1 MNDVNAGDARVAD
14 RRSPADVDP
23 IAARE
28 LVRRLSVRP
37 RFANSSAEVDAQNI
51 CAGEL
56 RALGFDVA
64 EEPFAFS
71 EFPGRWAPS
80 LGAVILS
87 AVAYASAHAA
97 AAHSAPG
104 LGLSI
109 IAGGLALLGVGGTW
123 TARYGTMRI
132 PWLRSQSVNLVAKRG
147 RARDDRPPRW
157 LVAHLDSKS
166 QTVPMLARIASVVVS
181 VAMFAL
187 LVVVIGFDALNTGTA
202 LGSVAPGLSGQSLD
216 RAISIISW
224 LAIASTIPMI
234 LCIVGNRSQGA
245 LDNASG
251 VAAVLLAARLIDA
264 DRPLGVVITSAEELG
279 LAGARAHAALNP
291 GGGTALNCDTV
302 DDRGAFIGMMKGMP
316 SRSGLAEALTRAAAA
331 RKVSIRIRGMLPGV
345 LADNAAFTDAGWDS
359 LTLSR
364 GNIAT
369 LARVHTAGDRPD
381 DIDGVGIA
389 DAARLLAATIEE
401 LS

>member
-1 MNDVNAGDARVAD
+1 MAHGRSLAD
-14 RRSPADVDP
+14 IDP
-23 IAARE
+23 VAARD

-37 RFANSSAEVDAQNI
+37 RFANSSAETDARNI

-56 RALGFDVA
+56 RAVGFDVA

-87 AVAYASAHAA
+87 AVAFASAHAA
-97 AAHSAPG
+97 AAHSAPAV
-104 LGLSI
+104 GLSI
-109 IAGGLALLGVGGTW
+109 LVGGLALLGLGGSW
-123 TARYGTMRI
+123 TARYGTTRT
-132 PWLRSQSVNLVAKRG
+132 PWLRSQSANLVARRG
-147 RARDDRPPRW
+147 GTRERPTTW
-157 LVAHLDSKS
+157 MVAHIDSKS
-166 QTVPMLARIASVVVS
+166 QTVPMLARIASVVLS
-181 VAMFAL
+181 IAMFAL
-187 LVVVIGFDALNTGTA
+187 LIVVIGFAALNTGTA
-202 LGSVAPGLSGQSLD
+202 PGSIAPDLAGQSLE

-234 LCIVGNRSQGA
+234 LCIVGNRSPGA

-251 VAAVLLAARLIDA
+251 VAAVLLAAGLIDA
-264 DRPLGVVITSAEELG
+264 NRHLGVVITSAEELG
-279 LAGARAHAALNP
+279 LAGARAHVAMNP
-291 GGGTALNCDTV
+291 GGGTALNCDTI
-302 DDRGAFIGMMKGMP
+302 DDRGAFIGMTRGM
-316 SRSGLAEALTRAAAA
+316 SGRSALAEALTRAAAT

-345 LADNAAFTDAGWDS
+345 FADNVAFTDAGWDS

-381 DIDGVGIA
+381 DIDGAGIA
-389 DAARLLAATIEE
+389 EAARLLAATIEE